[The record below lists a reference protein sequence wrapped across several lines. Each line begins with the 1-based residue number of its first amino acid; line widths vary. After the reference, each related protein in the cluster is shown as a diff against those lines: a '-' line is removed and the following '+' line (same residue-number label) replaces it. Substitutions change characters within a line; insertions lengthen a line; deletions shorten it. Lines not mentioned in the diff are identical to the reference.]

1 MKEMESE
8 KNGKNTGSRIAAFV
22 LLHVALL
29 IYSTS
34 GLFSKNA
41 SAHPFG
47 SLPFILYY
55 AGMILV
61 LGIYAILWQQ
71 VIKRLDVTLAF
82 ANKAVT
88 VVWGVLLGMLFFG
101 EKISLRQAIAC
112 GVIILGT
119 VLYVLADH
127 RQMRSAQISEQ
138 AGLMQTHSA
147 QVAEQTEQI
156 EQMQEHTNGEP
167 GRENDSTGEEAR
179 S

>member
-71 VIKRLDVTLAF
+71 VIKHVPLSTAY
-82 ANKAVT
+82 ANKAIT
-88 VVWGVLLGMLFFG
+88 VVWGILWGAMLFQERVTWG
-101 EKISLRQAIAC
+101 KIVGAVIVLA
-112 GVIILGT
+112 GV
-119 VLYVLADH
+119 VLYSGADYD
-127 RQMRSAQISEQ
+127 
-138 AGLMQTHSA
+138 
-147 QVAEQTEQI
+147 
-156 EQMQEHTNGEP
+156 
-167 GRENDSTGEEAR
+167 REC
-179 S
+179 